1 MFFWGANMILELI
14 TTSMANCNGMVLACI
29 IDSDGSGTACKMP
42 KKNSKNE
49 EVQHMGDLPE
59 KSTF

>member
-1 MFFWGANMILELI
+1 MILELI

-29 IDSDGSGTACKMP
+29 IDSNGSGTACKMP

-59 KSTF
+59 KSTL